1 MAIGQIDTE
10 RVELEPQISA
20 QIKGA
25 REAAAAP
32 LEIRKDSIPPSAR
45 NGRTRSQGPNRRE
58 RKTSSRPCGMR
69 VYAAICCKAPVNGM
83 RRVPVSLTK
92 VRSPRPRPR
101 CPAPTFSHKLSRR
114 QDTAS
119 RPYTSPFCSSVNLS
133 ALTCKKYKK
142 HIASFPLRLF
152 LQNILLAE
160 FTWVM
165 RLYANFVRRAEANR
179 NKDVSEVT

>member
-1 MAIGQIDTE
+1 MPSLSPPIPLDAASVKAAVARIRPDPIIN
-10 RVELEPQISA
+10 ELTSL
-20 QIKGA
+20 
-25 REAAAAP
+25 RP
-32 LEIRKDSIPPSAR
+32 LHAGGNEGCR
-45 NGRTRSQGPNRRE
+45 RTRSQGPNRRE

-101 CPAPTFSHKLSRR
+101 CSAPTFSHKLSRR

-152 LQNILLAE
+152 LQNILLVE